1 MFSLFLG
8 KGVVLWL
15 KKVLI
20 KTKYQAL
27 FAGAM
32 PKLIQVFRI
41 ITLLTSNHQLNLW
54 HHLFGNTTNIPLIVR
69 GHFEEIYNHTNIYIY
84 ISSLPFLILHPIQ
97 ISGFKSEI
105 FK

>member
-1 MFSLFLG
+1 MAE
-8 KGVVLWL
+8 
-15 KKVLI
+15 KVLI

-32 PKLIQVFRI
+32 SKLIPVFRI

-54 HHLFGNTTNIPLIVR
+54 HHLFGNTSNIPLIVR
-69 GHFEEIYNHTNIYIY
+69 GHFEDIFNHTNMYICIYIY
-84 ISSLPFLILHPIQ
+84 IFICSLPFLIRHPIQ